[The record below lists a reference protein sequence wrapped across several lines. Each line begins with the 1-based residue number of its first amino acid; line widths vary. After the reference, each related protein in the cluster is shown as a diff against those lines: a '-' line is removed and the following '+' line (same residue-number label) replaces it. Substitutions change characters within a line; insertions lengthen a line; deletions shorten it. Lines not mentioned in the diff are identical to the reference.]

1 MRRIISKPTRLEQIR
16 RARGMPRYVLAM
28 AAGVSMGVV
37 CAWEN
42 WGVLP
47 SKRKTIE
54 RIARVLEV
62 EPEELLKDELLQEPE
77 NVKEVSD
84 A

>member
-1 MRRIISKPTRLEQIR
+1 
-16 RARGMPRYVLAM
+16 VLAM
-28 AAGVSMGVV
+28 ASGVSMGVV

-42 WGVLP
+42 WGVIP

-62 EPEELLKDELLQEPE
+62 EPEELLEDSEG
-77 NVKEVSD
+77 VSD

>member
-1 MRRIISKPTRLEQIR
+1 MRKRVSKPTRLEQIR
-16 RARGMPRYVLAM
+16 RARGIPRYVLAM
-28 AAGVSMGVV
+28 ASGVSMGVV

-42 WGVLP
+42 WDVIP

-62 EPEELLKDELLQEPE
+62 EPQELLEDSE
-77 NVKEVSD
+77 KEVSD

>member
-1 MRRIISKPTRLEQIR
+1 
-16 RARGMPRYVLAM
+16 
-28 AAGVSMGVV
+28 VSMGVV

-42 WGVLP
+42 WGVIP

-54 RIARVLEV
+54 RIACALGV
-62 EPEELLKDELLQEPE
+62 EPEELLEDSE
-77 NVKEVSD
+77 EVSE